1 MRRTKKKTRSMDWG
15 TMTRI
20 ARKLGYTPQYVSMV
34 VSGKR
39 NNAVISD
46 AITAAKRQKGRQ
58 TGRQL
63 RLPFDN
69 QEEK

>member
-1 MRRTKKKTRSMDWG
+1 MRRTKKKSRSMDWG
-15 TMTRI
+15 TLTKI